1 MGVKAE
7 TVSTST
13 SVSWG
18 WQLTPN
24 IYVGGERQGQRGQ
37 GKREND
43 RMTMCHALC
52 FRTTVWMPRLMD
64 KSCKIDQINQ
74 LKEE

>member
-1 MGVKAE
+1 MAASVPRSVTQGPGGWEWMGVKVE

-24 IYVGGERQGQRGQ
+24 IYVGGERRGQRGQ
-37 GKREND
+37 GKRKK
-43 RMTMCHALC
+43 MTG
-52 FRTTVWMPRLMD
+52 
-64 KSCKIDQINQ
+64 
-74 LKEE
+74 